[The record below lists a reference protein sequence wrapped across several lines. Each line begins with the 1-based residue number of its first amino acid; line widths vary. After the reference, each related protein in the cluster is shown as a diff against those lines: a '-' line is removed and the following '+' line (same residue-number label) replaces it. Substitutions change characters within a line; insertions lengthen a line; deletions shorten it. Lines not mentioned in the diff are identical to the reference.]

1 MSLWMKLWNVLYVL
15 LCIVK
20 LVMTRVEI
28 RNVVTVDKNLIC
40 LFTLKKS
47 KFKMMNLNMKIHHK
61 NDINSGCVSL
71 KIVGRWYMKECEMK
85 LSLEIR
91 LYIQDVRLMLYIYD
105 CTNWSYKT
113 VYYDIMLNQ
122 YYMKLNHV
130 HYISHRN
137 LHFILLMWR
146 WMDCIF

>member
-1 MSLWMKLWNVLYVL
+1 MKLWNVLYVL

-85 LSLEIR
+85 LSLEII

-105 CTNWSYKT
+105 CINWSYKT
-113 VYYDIMLNQ
+113 VYHDIMLNL
-122 YYMKLNHV
+122 YYMKLNHI
-130 HYISHRN
+130 HFTSRHN
-137 LHFILLMWR
+137 LHFTLLMWR
-146 WMDCIF
+146 WIDCIF